1 MVSKG
6 RKMKI
11 SISITNEEKDYLDSL
26 VSSGEAA
33 SMSHAVRMCIL
44 THKLMDTAYTARLID
59 EGGKQ

>member
-33 SMSHAVRMCIL
+33 SISHAVRLAI
-44 THKLMDTAYTARLID
+44 HKM
-59 EGGKQ
+59 EVK